1 MSKSEVLRKLIPDL
15 DDEAIDL
22 IFANSHIK
30 VTSLFPDDWVE
41 GLMPTPEMEWA
52 FLEITD
58 PDRDPQEEEIEP
70 IEDWE
75 NLGEH

>member
-1 MSKSEVLRKLIPDL
+1 MSKAEVLRTLIPDL

-22 IFANSHIK
+22 IFANTHIK
-30 VTSLFPDDWVE
+30 VVSPFPDDWTE
-41 GLMPTPEMEWA
+41 GAMPTPEMEWA

-58 PDRDPQEEEIEP
+58 PEHEPGEEEIEP
-70 IEDWE
+70 IEDWA